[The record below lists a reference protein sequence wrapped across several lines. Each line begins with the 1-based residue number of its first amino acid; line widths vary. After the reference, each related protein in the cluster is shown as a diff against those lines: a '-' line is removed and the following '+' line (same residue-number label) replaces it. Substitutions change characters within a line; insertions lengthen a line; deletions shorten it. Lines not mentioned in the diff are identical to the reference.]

1 MVMCNLFDVVR
12 ELAHNGKIPWVE
24 YWNFLGCYADLSTP
38 QGLEK
43 LEDYLTKKKDRILLS
58 RLSVTPQRL
67 RNVKSTD
74 SAVLKT
80 PESRHSSVVLREDV
94 LLRPGEYESVSN
106 CREESGVKDFSE
118 GCKATSRKIQFSDSQ
133 IESDHTSMEVEK
145 DLLWDCTRQNAVENV
160 LTCSLPMPQRSEV
173 KFNEAVVD
181 ELADNLDTLSL
192 QREQAKTNREYN
204 TLVAEMPNKLNT
216 FDVSSCSGETSD
228 AKDNVDNG
236 SSLLCKKKLS
246 YHSPENE
253 SRLFDAKNKN
263 ISDVVP
269 MATDVEV
276 KASLGDENFKSS
288 THLENDRNES
298 TTSLLLSSMPSTKAQ
313 NSDEDEVFENNVD
326 TVAWRCV
333 AVDCSITCDRE
344 DQGFKLPE
352 NKAFRH
358 TKPVKSVSDF
368 PGGED
373 VNIFVQ
379 G

>member
-1 MVMCNLFDVVR
+1 MMMCNLFDIVR
-12 ELAHNGKIPWVE
+12 ELAHYGKIPWVE

-74 SAVLKT
+74 SGMLKT
-80 PESRHSSVVLREDV
+80 PESRQSSVVLSEDV
-94 LLRPGEYESVSN
+94 LLRPGEHESVSN
-106 CREESGVKDFSE
+106 CREKSGVKDFSE
-118 GCKATSRKIQFSDSQ
+118 GCKATSRKIRFSDSQ
-133 IESDHTSMEVEK
+133 IESDHASMEVDK
-145 DLLWDCTRQNAVENV
+145 DLLWDSTRQNAVENV
-160 LTCSLPMPQRSEV
+160 LTCSSPMPQRSEV
-173 KFNEAVVD
+173 KMNEAVVD

-192 QREQAKTNREYN
+192 QREQAKTNRFN
-204 TLVAEMPNKLNT
+204 TSVAEIPNKLNT
-216 FDVSSCSGETSD
+216 LDVNSCSGEASD

-276 KASLGDENFKSS
+276 KASLGDEKFKSS
-288 THLENDRNES
+288 AHLENDRNES
-298 TTSLLLSSMPSTKAQ
+298 STSLLLSSMPSTKAQ

-333 AVDCSITCDRE
+333 AVDCSITCDGG

-352 NKAFRH
+352 NNAFRH

-373 VNIFVQ
+373 VNIFIQ

>member
-1 MVMCNLFDVVR
+1 MMMCNLFDIVR

-74 SAVLKT
+74 SGMLKT
-80 PESRHSSVVLREDV
+80 PESRQSSVVLSEDV
-94 LLRPGEYESVSN
+94 LLRPGEHESVSN
-106 CREESGVKDFSE
+106 CREKSGVKDFSE
-118 GCKATSRKIQFSDSQ
+118 GCKATSRKIRFSDSQ
-133 IESDHTSMEVEK
+133 IESDHASMEVDK
-145 DLLWDCTRQNAVENV
+145 DLLWDSTRQNAVENV
-160 LTCSLPMPQRSEV
+160 LTCSSPMLQRSEV
-173 KFNEAVVD
+173 KLNEAVVD

-192 QREQAKTNREYN
+192 QREQAKTNRFN

-216 FDVSSCSGETSD
+216 FDVNSCSGEASD
-228 AKDNVDNG
+228 AKENVDNG

-276 KASLGDENFKSS
+276 KASLGDEKFKSS
-288 THLENDRNES
+288 AHLENDRNES
-298 TTSLLLSSMPSTKAQ
+298 STSLLLSSMPSTKAQ

-333 AVDCSITCDRE
+333 AVDCSITCDGG

-352 NKAFRH
+352 NNAFRH

-373 VNIFVQ
+373 VNIFIQ

>member
-1 MVMCNLFDVVR
+1 MMMCNLFDIVR
-12 ELAHNGKIPWVE
+12 ELAHYGKIPWVE

-74 SAVLKT
+74 SGMLKT
-80 PESRHSSVVLREDV
+80 PESRQSSVVLSEDV
-94 LLRPGEYESVSN
+94 LLRPGEHESVSN
-106 CREESGVKDFSE
+106 CREKSGVKDFSE
-118 GCKATSRKIQFSDSQ
+118 GCKATSRKIRFSDSQ
-133 IESDHTSMEVEK
+133 IESDHASMEVDK
-145 DLLWDCTRQNAVENV
+145 DLLWDSTRQNAVENV
-160 LTCSLPMPQRSEV
+160 LTCSSPMLQRSEV
-173 KFNEAVVD
+173 KLNEAVVD

-192 QREQAKTNREYN
+192 QREQAKTNRFN
-204 TLVAEMPNKLNT
+204 TSVAEMPNKLNT
-216 FDVSSCSGETSD
+216 FDVNSCSGEASD

-253 SRLFDAKNKN
+253 SRLFDGKNKN

-276 KASLGDENFKSS
+276 KASLGDEKFKSS

-298 TTSLLLSSMPSTKAQ
+298 STSLLLSSMPSTKAQ

-333 AVDCSITCDRE
+333 AVDCSITCDGG
-344 DQGFKLPE
+344 DQRFKLPE

-373 VNIFVQ
+373 VNIFIQ

>member
-1 MVMCNLFDVVR
+1 MMCNLFDVVR
-12 ELAHNGKIPWVE
+12 ELAHSGKIPWVE

-38 QGLEK
+38 QDLEK

-80 PESRHSSVVLREDV
+80 PESRQSSVVLREDV

-106 CREESGVKDFSE
+106 YREESDVKDFSE
-118 GCKATSRKIQFSDSQ
+118 GGKATSRKIRFSDSQ
-133 IESDHTSMEVEK
+133 IESDHASMEVDK
-145 DLLWDCTRQNAVENV
+145 DLLWDSTRQNIVKSV
-160 LTCSLPMPQRSEV
+160 LTCSSPMPQKSGV
-173 KFNEAVVD
+173 KLNEAVVD

-192 QREQAKTNREYN
+192 QREQAKTNRFN
-204 TLVAEMPNKLNT
+204 TSVAEMPNKLKT
-216 FDVSSCSGETSD
+216 FDVSSCSGEISD

-236 SSLLCKKKLS
+236 SSLLCKKLS

-276 KASLGDENFKSS
+276 KVSLGDKNFKSS

-298 TTSLLLSSMPSTKAQ
+298 STSLLLSSMPSTKAQ
-313 NSDEDEVFENNVD
+313 NSDEDEVFENNAD

-333 AVDCSITCDRE
+333 AVDCSIACDGG

-352 NKAFRH
+352 NKTFRH
-358 TKPVKSVSDF
+358 AKPVKSVSDF

-373 VNIFVQ
+373 VNIFIQ

>member
-1 MVMCNLFDVVR
+1 MMMCNLFDIVR
-12 ELAHNGKIPWVE
+12 ELAHYGKIPWVE

-74 SAVLKT
+74 SGMLKT
-80 PESRHSSVVLREDV
+80 PESRQSSVVLSEDV
-94 LLRPGEYESVSN
+94 LLRPGEHESVSN
-106 CREESGVKDFSE
+106 CREKSGVKDFSE
-118 GCKATSRKIQFSDSQ
+118 GCKATSRKIRFSNSQ
-133 IESDHTSMEVEK
+133 IESDHASMEVDK
-145 DLLWDCTRQNAVENV
+145 DLLWDSTRQNAVENV
-160 LTCSLPMPQRSEV
+160 LTCSSPMLQRSEV
-173 KFNEAVVD
+173 KLNEAVVD

-192 QREQAKTNREYN
+192 QREQAKANRFN
-204 TLVAEMPNKLNT
+204 TSVAEMPNKLNT
-216 FDVSSCSGETSD
+216 FDVSSCSGEVSD

-236 SSLLCKKKLS
+236 SSVLCKKKLS

-276 KASLGDENFKSS
+276 KASLGDEKFKSS

-298 TTSLLLSSMPSTKAQ
+298 STSLLLSSMPSTKAQ

-333 AVDCSITCDRE
+333 AVDCSITCDGG
-344 DQGFKLPE
+344 DQRFKLPE

-373 VNIFVQ
+373 VNIFIQ

>member
-1 MVMCNLFDVVR
+1 MMLCNLFDFVR

-67 RNVKSTD
+67 RNVESTD
-74 SAVLKT
+74 SGILKT
-80 PESRHSSVVLREDV
+80 PESRQSSVVLREDV
-94 LLRPGEYESVSN
+94 LLRPGEHESVSN
-106 CREESGVKDFSE
+106 CREKSGVKDFSE
-118 GCKATSRKIQFSDSQ
+118 GCKATSRKIRFSDSQ
-133 IESDHTSMEVEK
+133 IESDHSSMEVDK
-145 DLLWDCTRQNAVENV
+145 DLLWDSTRQNAVENV
-160 LTCSLPMPQRSEV
+160 LTCSSPMLQRSEV
-173 KFNEAVVD
+173 KLNEVVVD

-192 QREQAKTNREYN
+192 QREQAKTNRFN
-204 TLVAEMPNKLNT
+204 TSVAEMPNKLNT
-216 FDVSSCSGETSD
+216 FDVNSCSGEASD
-228 AKDNVDNG
+228 AKDNVDNS

-276 KASLGDENFKSS
+276 KASLGDEKFKSS

-298 TTSLLLSSMPSTKAQ
+298 STSLLLSSMPSTKAQ

-333 AVDCSITCDRE
+333 AVDCSITCDGG

-358 TKPVKSVSDF
+358 AKPVKSVSDF

-373 VNIFVQ
+373 VNIFIQ

>member
-1 MVMCNLFDVVR
+1 MMMCNLFDVVR

-74 SAVLKT
+74 SGILKT
-80 PESRHSSVVLREDV
+80 PESRQSSIVLSEDV
-94 LLRPGEYESVSN
+94 LWRPGEHESVSN
-106 CREESGVKDFSE
+106 CREKSGVKDFSE
-118 GCKATSRKIQFSDSQ
+118 GCKATSRKIRFSDTQ
-133 IESDHTSMEVEK
+133 IESDHASVEVDK
-145 DLLWDCTRQNAVENV
+145 DLPWDSTRQNAVENV
-160 LTCSLPMPQRSEV
+160 LTCSSPMLQRSEV
-173 KFNEAVVD
+173 KLNEAVVD

-192 QREQAKTNREYN
+192 QREQAKTNRFN
-204 TLVAEMPNKLNT
+204 TSVAEIPNKLNT
-216 FDVSSCSGETSD
+216 LDVNSCSGEASD

-276 KASLGDENFKSS
+276 KASLGDENLKSS

-298 TTSLLLSSMPSTKAQ
+298 STSLLLSSMPSTKAQ

-333 AVDCSITCDRE
+333 AVDCSITCDGG

-373 VNIFVQ
+373 VNIFIQ

>member
-1 MVMCNLFDVVR
+1 MDIGR

-24 YWNFLGCYADLSTP
+24 YWNFLGCYADLSSP

-43 LEDYLTKKKDRILLS
+43 LEDYLAKKKDKILLS

-80 PESRHSSVVLREDV
+80 PESRQSSVVLKEKEDV
-94 LLRPGEYESVSN
+94 LFRQGEYKSVSN

-118 GCKATSRKIQFSDSQ
+118 GCKATSKKIQFSDSQ
-133 IESDHTSMEVEK
+133 IESVHTSTKVDK
-145 DLLWDCTRQNAVENV
+145 DLLWDSTRQNVVENV
-160 LTCSLPMPQRSEV
+160 LSCSSPVPQRSEV
-173 KFNEAVVD
+173 KLNEAVVD

-192 QREQAKTNREYN
+192 QREQAKTNKEYN
-204 TLVAEMPNKLNT
+204 TSVAEMPNKLNT
-216 FDVSSCSGETSD
+216 FDVSRCSGETSD
-228 AKDNVDNG
+228 AKDDVDHG

-253 SRLFDAKNKN
+253 SRLCGAKNK
-263 ISDVVP
+263 DVVP
-269 MATDVEV
+269 MATDVEDKV
-276 KASLGDENFKSS
+276 SLGDENFESS
-288 THLENDRNES
+288 THFENDRNES
-298 TTSLLLSSMPSTKAQ
+298 PTSLLLSSMPSTKAQ
-313 NSDEDEVFENNVD
+313 DSVEDEVFENNV
-326 TVAWRCV
+326 AE
-333 AVDCSITCDRE
+333 VDCSRTCDGG

-352 NKAFRH
+352 NKAFGH
-358 TKPVKSVSDF
+358 TKPVKSVSHF

-373 VNIFVQ
+373 VNVFIQ

>member
-1 MVMCNLFDVVR
+1 MMMCNLFDLVR

-74 SAVLKT
+74 SGMLKT
-80 PESRHSSVVLREDV
+80 PESRQSSVVLREDV
-94 LLRPGEYESVSN
+94 LLRPGEHESVSN
-106 CREESGVKDFSE
+106 CREKSGVKDFSE
-118 GCKATSRKIQFSDSQ
+118 GCKATSRKIRFSDSQ
-133 IESDHTSMEVEK
+133 IESDHASMEVDK
-145 DLLWDCTRQNAVENV
+145 DLLWDSTRQNAVENV
-160 LTCSLPMPQRSEV
+160 LTCSSPMLQRSEV
-173 KFNEAVVD
+173 KLNEAVVD

-192 QREQAKTNREYN
+192 QREQAKTNRFN

-216 FDVSSCSGETSD
+216 FDVNSCSGEASD
-228 AKDNVDNG
+228 AKENVDNG

-276 KASLGDENFKSS
+276 KASLGDEKFKSS
-288 THLENDRNES
+288 AHLENDRNES
-298 TTSLLLSSMPSTKAQ
+298 STSLLLSSMPSTKAQ

-333 AVDCSITCDRE
+333 AVDCSITCDGG

-352 NKAFRH
+352 NNAFRH

-373 VNIFVQ
+373 VNIFIQ

>member
-1 MVMCNLFDVVR
+1 M
-12 ELAHNGKIPWVE
+12 
-24 YWNFLGCYADLSTP
+24 
-38 QGLEK
+38 
-43 LEDYLTKKKDRILLS
+43 
-58 RLSVTPQRL
+58 
-67 RNVKSTD
+67 KSTD

-80 PESRHSSVVLREDV
+80 PESRQSIVVLREDV

-118 GCKATSRKIQFSDSQ
+118 GCKATSRKIRFSDSQ
-133 IESDHTSMEVEK
+133 IESDHSSMEVGK
-145 DLLWDCTRQNAVENV
+145 DLLWDSTRQNAVENV
-160 LTCSLPMPQRSEV
+160 LTCSSPMPQRSEV
-173 KFNEAVVD
+173 KLNEAVVD
-181 ELADNLDTLSL
+181 ELADNLNTLSL
-192 QREQAKTNREYN
+192 QREQAKTKREYN
-204 TLVAEMPNKLNT
+204 TSVAEMPNKLNT
-216 FDVSSCSGETSD
+216 FDASRCSGETSD

-269 MATDVEV
+269 METDVEV
-276 KASLGDENFKSS
+276 KASLGDVNFKSS

-298 TTSLLLSSMPSTKAQ
+298 STSLLLSSMPSIKAQ

-333 AVDCSITCDRE
+333 EVDCSITCDGG
-344 DQGFKLPE
+344 DQEFKLPE

-373 VNIFVQ
+373 ANIFIQ

>member
-1 MVMCNLFDVVR
+1 MMMCNLFDFVR
-12 ELAHNGKIPWVE
+12 ELAHYGKIPWVE

-43 LEDYLTKKKDRILLS
+43 LEDYLTKRKDRILLS

-67 RNVKSTD
+67 RNVESTD
-74 SAVLKT
+74 SGILKT
-80 PESRHSSVVLREDV
+80 PESMQSSVVLSEDV
-94 LLRPGEYESVSN
+94 LLRPGEYKSVRN

-118 GCKATSRKIQFSDSQ
+118 GCKATSRKIRFSDSQ
-133 IESDHTSMEVEK
+133 IESDHASMEVDK
-145 DLLWDCTRQNAVENV
+145 DLLWDSTRQNAVENV
-160 LTCSLPMPQRSEV
+160 LTCSSPMLQRSEV
-173 KFNEAVVD
+173 KLNEAVVD

-192 QREQAKTNREYN
+192 QREQAKTNRFN
-204 TLVAEMPNKLNT
+204 TSVAEIPNKLNT
-216 FDVSSCSGETSD
+216 LDVNSCSGEASD

-276 KASLGDENFKSS
+276 KASLGDENFKRS

-298 TTSLLLSSMPSTKAQ
+298 STSLFLSSMPSTKAQ

-333 AVDCSITCDRE
+333 EVDCSVTCDGG

-373 VNIFVQ
+373 VNIFIQ

>member
-1 MVMCNLFDVVR
+1 MMMCNLFDIVR

-74 SAVLKT
+74 SGMLKT
-80 PESRHSSVVLREDV
+80 PESRQSSVVLSEDV
-94 LLRPGEYESVSN
+94 LLRPGEHESVSN
-106 CREESGVKDFSE
+106 CREKSGVKDFSE
-118 GCKATSRKIQFSDSQ
+118 GCKATSRKIRFSDSQ
-133 IESDHTSMEVEK
+133 IESDHSSMEVDK
-145 DLLWDCTRQNAVENV
+145 DLLWDSTRQNAVENV
-160 LTCSLPMPQRSEV
+160 LTCSSPMLQRSEV
-173 KFNEAVVD
+173 KLNEAVVD

-192 QREQAKTNREYN
+192 QREQAKTNRFN

-216 FDVSSCSGETSD
+216 FDVNSCSGEASD

-276 KASLGDENFKSS
+276 KASLGDEKFKSS
-288 THLENDRNES
+288 AHLENDRNES
-298 TTSLLLSSMPSTKAQ
+298 STSLLLSSMPSTKAQ

-333 AVDCSITCDRE
+333 AVDCSITCDGG
-344 DQGFKLPE
+344 DQRFKLPE

-373 VNIFVQ
+373 VNIFIQ

>member
-1 MVMCNLFDVVR
+1 MMMCNLFDLVR

-67 RNVKSTD
+67 RNVKSTN
-74 SAVLKT
+74 SAILKT
-80 PESRHSSVVLREDV
+80 PESMQSSVVLSEDV
-94 LLRPGEYESVSN
+94 LLRPGEHESVSN
-106 CREESGVKDFSE
+106 CREKSGVKDFSE
-118 GCKATSRKIQFSDSQ
+118 GCKATSRKIRFSDSQ
-133 IESDHTSMEVEK
+133 IESDHASMEVDK
-145 DLLWDCTRQNAVENV
+145 DLLWDSTRQNAVENV
-160 LTCSLPMPQRSEV
+160 LTCSSPMLQRSEV
-173 KFNEAVVD
+173 KLNEAVVD

-192 QREQAKTNREYN
+192 QREQAKTNRFN
-204 TLVAEMPNKLNT
+204 TSVAEMPNKLNT
-216 FDVSSCSGETSD
+216 FDVNSCSGEASD
-228 AKDNVDNG
+228 AKENVDNG

-276 KASLGDENFKSS
+276 KASLGDEKFKSS
-288 THLENDRNES
+288 AHLENDRNES
-298 TTSLLLSSMPSTKAQ
+298 STSLLLSSMPSTKAQ

-333 AVDCSITCDRE
+333 AVDCSITCDGG

-352 NKAFRH
+352 NNAFRH

-373 VNIFVQ
+373 VNIFIQ

>member
-1 MVMCNLFDVVR
+1 MMMCNLFDLVR

-67 RNVKSTD
+67 RNVKSTN
-74 SAVLKT
+74 SAILKT
-80 PESRHSSVVLREDV
+80 PESMQSSVVLSEDV
-94 LLRPGEYESVSN
+94 LLRPGEYKSVSN

-118 GCKATSRKIQFSDSQ
+118 GCKATSRKIRFSDSQ
-133 IESDHTSMEVEK
+133 IESDHASMEVDK
-145 DLLWDCTRQNAVENV
+145 DLLWDSTRQNAVENV
-160 LTCSLPMPQRSEV
+160 LTCSSPMLQRSEV
-173 KFNEAVVD
+173 KLNEAVVD

-192 QREQAKTNREYN
+192 QREQAKTNRFN
-204 TLVAEMPNKLNT
+204 TSVAEIPNKLNT
-216 FDVSSCSGETSD
+216 LDVNSCSGEASD
-228 AKDNVDNG
+228 ANDNVDNG

-276 KASLGDENFKSS
+276 KARLGDENFKSS
-288 THLENDRNES
+288 TNLENDRNES
-298 TTSLLLSSMPSTKAQ
+298 STSLLLSSMPSTKAQ

-333 AVDCSITCDRE
+333 AVDCSITCDGG

-373 VNIFVQ
+373 VNIFIQ

>member
-1 MVMCNLFDVVR
+1 MMMCNLFDVVR

-58 RLSVTPQRL
+58 RLLVTPQRL

-74 SAVLKT
+74 SGILKT
-80 PESRHSSVVLREDV
+80 PESRQSSVVLSEDV
-94 LLRPGEYESVSN
+94 LLRPGEHESVSN
-106 CREESGVKDFSE
+106 CREKSGVKDFSE
-118 GCKATSRKIQFSDSQ
+118 GCKATSRKIRFSDSQ
-133 IESDHTSMEVEK
+133 MEVDK
-145 DLLWDCTRQNAVENV
+145 DLLWDSTRQNAVENV
-160 LTCSLPMPQRSEV
+160 LTCSSPMLQRSEV
-173 KFNEAVVD
+173 KLNEAVID

-192 QREQAKTNREYN
+192 QREQAKTNRFN
-204 TLVAEMPNKLNT
+204 TSVAEMPNKLNT
-216 FDVSSCSGETSD
+216 FDVNSCSGEASD

-276 KASLGDENFKSS
+276 KASMGGENFKSS

-298 TTSLLLSSMPSTKAQ
+298 STSLLLSSMPSTKAQ

-333 AVDCSITCDRE
+333 AVDCSITCDGG

-373 VNIFVQ
+373 VNIFIQ

>member
-1 MVMCNLFDVVR
+1 MMMCNLFDVVR

-74 SAVLKT
+74 SGILKT
-80 PESRHSSVVLREDV
+80 PESRQSSIVLSEDV
-94 LLRPGEYESVSN
+94 LWRPGEHESVSN
-106 CREESGVKDFSE
+106 CCEKSGVKDFSE
-118 GCKATSRKIQFSDSQ
+118 GCKATSRKIRFSDSQ
-133 IESDHTSMEVEK
+133 IESDHASMEVDK
-145 DLLWDCTRQNAVENV
+145 DLLCDSTRQNAVENV
-160 LTCSLPMPQRSEV
+160 LTCSSPMLQRSEV
-173 KFNEAVVD
+173 KLNEAVVD

-192 QREQAKTNREYN
+192 QREQAKTNRFN
-204 TLVAEMPNKLNT
+204 TSVAEMPNKLNT
-216 FDVSSCSGETSD
+216 FDVNSCSGEASD

-276 KASLGDENFKSS
+276 KASMGGESFKSS

-298 TTSLLLSSMPSTKAQ
+298 STSLLLSSMPSTKAQ

-333 AVDCSITCDRE
+333 AVDCSITCDGG

-373 VNIFVQ
+373 VNIFIQ

>member
-1 MVMCNLFDVVR
+1 MMMCNLFDVVR

-74 SAVLKT
+74 SGILKT
-80 PESRHSSVVLREDV
+80 PESRQSSIVLSEDV
-94 LLRPGEYESVSN
+94 LWRPGEHESVSN
-106 CREESGVKDFSE
+106 CREKSGVKDFSE
-118 GCKATSRKIQFSDSQ
+118 GCKATSRKIRFSDTQ
-133 IESDHTSMEVEK
+133 IESDHASVEVDK
-145 DLLWDCTRQNAVENV
+145 DLPWDSTRQNAVENV
-160 LTCSLPMPQRSEV
+160 LTCSSPMLQRSEV
-173 KFNEAVVD
+173 KLNEAVVD

-192 QREQAKTNREYN
+192 QREQAKTNRFN
-204 TLVAEMPNKLNT
+204 TSVAEMPNKLNT
-216 FDVSSCSGETSD
+216 FDVNSCSGEASD

-276 KASLGDENFKSS
+276 KASLGDENLKSS

-298 TTSLLLSSMPSTKAQ
+298 STSLLLSSMPSTKAQ

-333 AVDCSITCDRE
+333 AVDCSITCDGG
-344 DQGFKLPE
+344 DQRFKLPE

-373 VNIFVQ
+373 VNIFIQ